1 MTAVR
6 TWAVALTG
14 VDGHMVEVEA
24 DLSNQRPDFR
34 IIGLADRS
42 LGEATQRVHNACK
55 NAGLELS
62 ARRLTV
68 NLSPASLPKQGSA
81 FDLGVA
87 VSALATSGSLDAASI
102 ARTVHIGE
110 LGLDGR
116 LRPVPGVLPSVFAA
130 QRAGFEHV
138 VVPYANAEEARLV
151 ADIEVRAATTLAE
164 VAVWH

>member
-1 MTAVR
+1 MSAVR

-81 FDLGVA
+81 FDLPKSQIPDAG
-87 VSALATSGSLDAASI
+87 ALSTGPVMHR
-102 ARTVHIGE
+102 ARDLAYLYERVE
-110 LGLDGR
+110 R
-116 LRPVPGVLPSVFAA
+116 ERRPARPVP
-130 QRAGFEHV
+130 
-138 VVPYANAEEARLV
+138 
-151 ADIEVRAATTLAE
+151 
-164 VAVWH
+164 